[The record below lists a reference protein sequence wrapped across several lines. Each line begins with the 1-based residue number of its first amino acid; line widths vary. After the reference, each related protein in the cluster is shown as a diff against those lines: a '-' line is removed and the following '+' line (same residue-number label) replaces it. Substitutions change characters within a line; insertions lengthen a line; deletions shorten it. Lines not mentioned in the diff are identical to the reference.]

1 MKRIILS
8 LFLIALFVF
17 SSFAAELDKIS
28 FNLKLKK
35 QGETALYFYD
45 TDSSVPVSEFDF
57 GIIKAREENTETIGV
72 YYAVYPYDTDLTIDS
87 LNIYFV
93 EHTATAANWT
103 EPGYMFSRDYEDN
116 NGNRVYSGG
125 LNANVTFSG
134 GQNNLSFLAD
144 DLDAEV
150 SLEERT
156 IKLVTGEKPILHAG
170 TSESFTGKGDLTFTI
185 KPPNNDAQILGGRY
199 SGYVVLE
206 LKTS

>member
-8 LFLIALFVF
+8 LFL
-17 SSFAAELDKIS
+17 IS

-57 GIIKAREENTETIGV
+57 GIINAGENIKTIGV

-103 EPGYMFSRDYEDN
+103 EPGYMFSRDYEDS

-125 LNANVTFSG
+125 LNANVTFEG
-134 GQNNLSFLAD
+134 GQNLSFLAD

-185 KPPNNDAQILGGRY
+185 KPPNNDAQIFEGRY

>member
-45 TDSSVPVSEFDF
+45 TDPSVPVSEFDF
-57 GIIKAREENTETIGV
+57 GIIDAREENTETIGV

-93 EHTATAANWT
+93 GQTATAANWT
-103 EPGYMFSRDYEDN
+103 EPGYMFSRDYEDS

-125 LNANVTFSG
+125 LNANVTFEG
-134 GQNNLSFLAD
+134 GQNLSFSAD

>member
-1 MKRIILS
+1 MKRIILF

-45 TDSSVPVSEFDF
+45 TDPSVPVSEFDF
-57 GIIKAREENTETIGV
+57 GIINERGENTETIGV

-125 LNANVTFSG
+125 LNANVTFKG
-134 GQNNLSFLAD
+134 GQNLSFSAD

-156 IKLVTGEKPILHAG
+156 IKLITEKKTLRAG
-170 TSESFTGKGDLTFTI
+170 TSDNFTGEGDLTFTI

>member
-57 GIIKAREENTETIGV
+57 GIITSGENIERIGV
-72 YYAVYPYDTDLTIDS
+72 YYAVYPYDTDLTVDS

-116 NGNRVYSGG
+116 SGKRVYSGG
-125 LNANVTFSG
+125 LNANVTFEG
-134 GQNNLSFLAD
+134 GQNLSFSAD

-150 SLEERT
+150 SLDRRT
-156 IKLVTGEKPILHAG
+156 IKLITEKKTLRAG
-170 TSESFTGKGDLTFTI
+170 TSDKVTDEGDLTFTI
-185 KPPNNDAQILGGRY
+185 KPPNNYAQILEGRY

>member
-8 LFLIALFVF
+8 LFLIALFSF

-57 GIIKAREENTETIGV
+57 GIITSGENTKTIGV
-72 YYAVYPYDTDLTIDS
+72 YYAVYPYDTDLTVDS

-116 NGNRVYSGG
+116 SGKRVYSGG
-125 LNANVTFSG
+125 LNANVTFEG
-134 GQNNLSFLAD
+134 GQNLSFSAD

-150 SLEERT
+150 PLDQRT

-170 TSESFTGKGDLTFTI
+170 TSEFFKGEGVLTFTI
-185 KPPNNDAQILGGRY
+185 KPPNNYAQILEGRY